1 MDYLIQT
8 INAPALSSSCAARI
22 GRRLVAIGFGLKAGH
37 GLFAV
42 ILSIVLGVVSV
53 SAQTPSGQFFN
64 GDSAQLGNS
73 LRSVTFFLAAA
84 MIIAGI
90 IFVAVGIITSGLR
103 ESLSTWKFITG
114 AACFAFGGICAA
126 VYAFSQGEKCSSRQS
141 ILISASWEAEDASTP
156 YQTKYLLTCGA
167 LWCCRQRLV
176 LGLADFVHLLSR
188 TCAFRDHSIVCPIAD
203 VDVVAGNCR
212 CNRFLQ
218 LHTDRAKTLLASASA

>member
-1 MDYLIQT
+1 MNYLIQT

-22 GRRLVAIGFGLKAGH
+22 GRRFVAIGFGLKAAH
-37 GLFAV
+37 GVVAV
-42 ILSIVLGVVSV
+42 ILSILLGVISA

-73 LRSVTFFLAAA
+73 LRSVTFFLAAG

-126 VYAFSQGEKCSSRQS
+126 IYAFSQGESVPLDNQ
-141 ILISASWEAEDASTP
+141 
-156 YQTKYLLTCGA
+156 
-167 LWCCRQRLV
+167 
-176 LGLADFVHLLSR
+176 F
-188 TCAFRDHSIVCPIAD
+188 
-203 VDVVAGNCR
+203 
-212 CNRFLQ
+212 
-218 LHTDRAKTLLASASA
+218 